1 MAVKVTACGSVVR
14 LDFGDDDGFTTM
26 GLTDS
31 ITPFPLSKA
40 IVETPDLSCNSS
52 AEVGREEQSTMSFT
66 QFWDPQDDDHNKVE
80 DNFIDSKTDLTKRDI
95 DVQLVSPN
103 YATDTDDAE
112 AQTVTWEAVCQI
124 VSITPEELTPDGFY
138 KRTVVLL
145 RKGEITK
152 TIAAPSVTTTT
163 TTGGG

>member
-14 LDFGDDDGFTTM
+14 LDFGLGAGFETM

-40 IVETPDLSCNSS
+40 IVETPDLSCNAS

-66 QFWDPQDDDHNKVE
+66 QFWDPQDATHNKVE
-80 DNFIDSKTDLTKRDI
+80 TNFIDSKTDLTKRDI
-95 DVQLVSPN
+95 DVQLVSPD
-103 YATDTDDAE
+103 YATDTEGAE
-112 AQTVTWEAVCQI
+112 AETVTWEAVCQI

-152 TIAAPSVTTTT
+152 TVTVPATTTT
-163 TTGGG
+163 TAGG